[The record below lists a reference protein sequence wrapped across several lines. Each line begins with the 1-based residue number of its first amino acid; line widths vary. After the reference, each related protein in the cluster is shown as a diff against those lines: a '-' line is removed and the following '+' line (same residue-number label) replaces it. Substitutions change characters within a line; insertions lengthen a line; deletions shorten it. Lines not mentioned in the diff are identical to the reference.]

1 MNTWPGRQKPPKV
14 LIRLAE
20 RLSMSSTVVVPIG
33 GVDMKFRMKGKA
45 GFSLVELMIV
55 VGIIG
60 ILASLGMP
68 KLQKFLAKARQSEAK
83 TKLTQIY
90 TLNEMW
96 FLDNSVYSSNTT
108 ELGYVAG
115 GSGALYNEPVV
126 TLANSNTTY
135 TATVGL
141 VAGKSLC
148 SNVSSDN
155 WTIDNVRNLNGNTAI
170 TCR

>member
-1 MNTWPGRQKPPKV
+1 
-14 LIRLAE
+14 
-20 RLSMSSTVVVPIG
+20 
-33 GVDMKFRMKGKA
+33 MKFRMKGKA

-96 FLDNSVYSSNTT
+96 FLDNSVYSSNTN

-148 SNVSSDN
+148 SNVSSDD

>member
-1 MNTWPGRQKPPKV
+1 MDTWQGRQKPPKV
-14 LIRLAE
+14 LIGLAE

-33 GVDMKFRMKGKA
+33 GFDMKFRMKGKA

-96 FLDNSVYSSNTT
+96 LLDNGAYSSDPPT
-108 ELGYVAG
+108 LGFESGGAG
-115 GSGALYNEPVV
+115 SLYNTPKI
-126 TLANSNTTY
+126 TLNTSNTKYLAEISLIT
-135 TATVGL
+135 
-141 VAGKSLC
+141 GKSLC
-148 SNVSSDN
+148 TNVASDD
-155 WTIDNVRNLNGNTAI
+155 WSIDSGRNLNGNTNV
-170 TCR
+170 TCK

>member
-68 KLQKFLAKARQSEAK
+68 KLQRFMAKARQTEAK
-83 TKLTQIY
+83 TNLTQIY

-96 FLDNSVYSSNTT
+96 FLDNGVYHGTPATIGYTGVGSGGFYAEPTIALGTDATT
-108 ELGYVAG
+108 YVATIKLA
-115 GSGALYNEPVV
+115 GSKKLCPGVASDDWTINNSRVLSG
-126 TLANSNTTY
+126 NSNP
-135 TATVGL
+135 
-141 VAGKSLC
+141 SC
-148 SNVSSDN
+148 Q
-155 WTIDNVRNLNGNTAI
+155 
-170 TCR
+170 

>member
-1 MNTWPGRQKPPKV
+1 
-14 LIRLAE
+14 
-20 RLSMSSTVVVPIG
+20 
-33 GVDMKFRMKGKA
+33 MKFRMKGKA

-96 FLDNSVYSSNTT
+96 FLDNSTYISDLGN
-108 ELGYVAG
+108 LGYVAS
-115 GSGALYNEPVV
+115 GSGALYTEPVI
-126 TLANSNTTY
+126 TLGTSATTY
-135 TATVGL
+135 TATVSL
-141 VAGKSLC
+141 ASGKNLC
-148 SNVSSDN
+148 SNVSVDN
-155 WTIDNVRNLNGNTAI
+155 WSIDNVRNLQGNTAV

>member
-1 MNTWPGRQKPPKV
+1 
-14 LIRLAE
+14 
-20 RLSMSSTVVVPIG
+20 
-33 GVDMKFRMKGKA
+33 MKFRMKGKA

-96 FLDNSVYSSNTT
+96 FLDNSAYVDNTNT
-108 ELGYVAG
+108 LGYVPS
-115 GSGALYNEPVV
+115 GSGALYNEPGISLG
-126 TLANSNTTY
+126 TGNTTY
-135 TATVGL
+135 TATVAL
-141 VAGKSLC
+141 VSGKNLC
-148 SNVSSDN
+148 SNVSTDN
-155 WTIDNVRNLNGNTAI
+155 WTIDNVRNLQGNTNV
-170 TCR
+170 TCK